1 MTISVFKT
9 AIYSVPT
16 ITCFLKSRT
25 SIYVAVLWS
34 PQASKE
40 GKSQTLI
47 QENSSLENES
57 TVLPHDRVGSDF
69 FWLQTQTAEATSG
82 HPKADEL
89 EDEESFLY
97 GKEVAERRDKS
108 GVALFPEF
116 SQNDRNSKPQ
126 DTTLADKQRA
136 QTPFSNSGSQRPVSV
151 NLERREYAKVK
162 DIINR
167 QSSAE
172 VRNTVSPASGF
183 PAGTAVNST
192 MPPMKTSNIQQALE
206 SLQSLIKGVSP
217 VCVSSIFP
225 CFVISYFHSI
235 CHILE
240 SL

>member
-1 MTISVFKT
+1 M
-9 AIYSVPT
+9 
-16 ITCFLKSRT
+16 
-25 SIYVAVLWS
+25 AVLWS

-40 GKSQTLI
+40 GKSQNLI
-47 QENSSLENES
+47 QENSLLENES

-97 GKEVAERRDKS
+97 GKEVTERRDKS

-116 SQNDRNSKPQ
+116 SQHDRNSKPQ

-162 DIINR
+162 DIMNR

-225 CFVISYFHSI
+225 CFVISHFHSI